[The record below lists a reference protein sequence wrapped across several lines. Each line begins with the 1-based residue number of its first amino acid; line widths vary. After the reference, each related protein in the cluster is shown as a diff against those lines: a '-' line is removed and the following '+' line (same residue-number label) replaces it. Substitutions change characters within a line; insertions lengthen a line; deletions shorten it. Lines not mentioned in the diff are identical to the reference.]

1 MTVIALSG
9 YYGFYNIGD
18 EAILEAIVKVL
29 RYHRPDIELI
39 VFSADPRHT
48 RRTYGVEAVSRTNLP
63 AIIRVLR
70 RADLLISGGG
80 GLLQDATGPRS
91 IPYYLG
97 IIKLAMLLRTKVA
110 VYAQGLGPL
119 RSGWSRFCVQKVLS
133 GVDWLSVR
141 DPASARLLAELGV
154 ERDVTVTADPVFF
167 LDPAPQ
173 KEIEA
178 FWKAYGIK
186 RPGKELLVGLALR
199 PYPGE
204 TLFDKKLLE
213 IFSTG
218 CRFLEKEY
226 KARLIFLP
234 YHLKKD
240 LPLARD
246 LASRSSTRG
255 IVIEESLSSRN
266 VFRVMGGLDLLIGMR
281 LHALIFASICGV
293 PFIALPY
300 DPKVNAFLR
309 HVEKPGL
316 SLESLNSAQLL
327 ESIKSALDEG
337 DEAGA
342 DLRIKI
348 NARKREVQEAAQK
361 ILSLL

>member
-226 KARLIFLP
+226 KVRLIFFP

-266 VFRVMGGLDLLIGMR
+266 VLRVMGGLDLLIGMR